1 MYSSWDM
8 MCDTDRQ
15 ADRKNGKSDIEV
27 GAPPKNTIIL
37 GGKTISEEFM

>member
-1 MYSSWDM
+1 

-15 ADRKNGKSDIEV
+15 VDRQTNGKSDIEV